1 LTYDATQWRHHWLWL
16 AHVNF
21 NHLKFVQHG
30 FAWLS
35 AEPLGSKG
43 KNKGGSSIL
52 IQVKQRASAASDPAP
67 TRSAA

>member
-1 LTYDATQWRHHWLWL
+1 L

-30 FAWLS
+30 FALLS
-35 AEPLGSKG
+35 TEPLGSKGKG

-67 TRSAA
+67 TRAAA

>member
-1 LTYDATQWRHHWLWL
+1 VYST
-16 AHVNF
+16 
-21 NHLKFVQHG
+21 HG

-35 AEPLGSKG
+35 TEPLGSKG

-67 TRSAA
+67 ARAAA